1 MIVVFSFCG
10 LCIFYVLRGAPQ
22 VQTRNCQL
30 HLQMQIHVYTWVV
43 LRFFGSLVLR
53 FSSSSVL
60 RLWRLFA
67 TPRVNGPDQMPLF
80 PGKRFSCPCISQW
93 IDDIMWTP
101 LGLPLPLAI
110 CGTIHILQICW
121 ARFVGLAI
129 GMRLWIYSAFG
140 DIICLA
146 LLFDFFVL
154 LLFFR
159 VFFLWYYCYG
169 IFCNS
174 MWCGSHI
181 WWAECSSWVTSQLIC
196 MGNWLEVPAVI
207 IFFSANSW
215 KNNVSIF

>member
-1 MIVVFSFCG
+1 VDFVSFTCFVERPKFKHATVSCTYRCRYMCIHG
-10 LCIFYVLRGAPQ
+10 LFFGSS
-22 VQTRNCQL
+22 
-30 HLQMQIHVYTWVV
+30 V
-43 LRFFGSLVLR
+43 LRFSGSSILQL
-53 FSSSSVL
+53 SSSSVL

-101 LGLPLPLAI
+101 LGLPLPLAL

-146 LLFDFFVL
+146 LFFDFFAL

-181 WWAECSSWVTSQLIC
+181 WWAECSS
-196 MGNWLEVPAVI
+196 
-207 IFFSANSW
+207 
-215 KNNVSIF
+215 

>member
-146 LLFDFFVL
+146 LF
-154 LLFFR
+154 
-159 VFFLWYYCYG
+159 
-169 IFCNS
+169 I
-174 MWCGSHI
+174 
-181 WWAECSSWVTSQLIC
+181 
-196 MGNWLEVPAVI
+196 
-207 IFFSANSW
+207 
-215 KNNVSIF
+215 